1 MKKEYIQIR
10 KLNTTL
16 WLMFALFIGTI
27 VLSGCSM
34 SGLHRRHQHKLSD
47 RGYAHSPSHAD
58 KKSPGNSENPW
69 YLVKEGYSF
78 EFHAV
83 PQNPMWDEETI
94 LELSIYNISGN
105 KDVPVTGA
113 RVTCKAVMTSDQSHM
128 QGLIHNYKVHED
140 HWETS
145 PGFYTMH
152 IQFGMR
158 GDWQVR
164 YHIELPNSQKFQV
177 SFPLKVIRPDDSIQ
191 EWEKIQQRKSKEKD
205 LNINQ

>member
-10 KLNTTL
+10 KLNTTR
-16 WLMFALFIGTI
+16 WLMLGLFILPI
-27 VLSGCSM
+27 ALSGCSM
-34 SGLHRRHQHKLSD
+34 SGLRRRHQHNLGGRHYLDSTSYVDKKLS
-47 RGYAHSPSHAD
+47 
-58 KKSPGNSENPW
+58 NNIENPW

-113 RVTCKAVMTSDQSHM
+113 RVACEAVMMSDQSHM
-128 QGLIHNYKVHED
+128 QGLIHNYKVHEG

-152 IQFGMR
+152 IQFGMG
-158 GDWQVR
+158 GDWHVR

-191 EWEKIQQRKSKEKD
+191 EWEKIHPPKKD